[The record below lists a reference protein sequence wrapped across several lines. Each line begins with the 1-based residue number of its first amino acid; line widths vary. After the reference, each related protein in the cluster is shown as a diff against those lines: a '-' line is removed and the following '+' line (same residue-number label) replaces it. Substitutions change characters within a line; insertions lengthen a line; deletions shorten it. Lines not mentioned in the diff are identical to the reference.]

1 MKTYELIKAAMMS
14 SCAVKSYKAVDPAT
28 EEQFGKK
35 SAIDFAATVFS
46 NVIVVANNVSEF
58 TTEWNDIPFDE
69 IYIPDAFT
77 ELLLP
82 TSVRFV
88 EGNHLYPD
96 LRIREEIGDIVI
108 DKAEIAKA
116 MEVFVSSRKKSDTI
130 KVALAAA
137 DQRKAVSL
145 AAATD
150 RISINGKCLVTVDK
164 GIFIPV
170 ASSVFNILP
179 NVSYNND
186 ANKAEMIYALE
197 DLVAKI
203 KASVK

>member
-14 SCAVKSYKAVDPAT
+14 SCAVKSYKAVDSAT
-28 EEQFGKK
+28 EDQFGKK

-46 NVIVVANNVSEF
+46 NVIIVANNVSEF
-58 TTEWNDIPFDE
+58 TTEWNDVPFDE

-116 MEVFVSSRKKSDTI
+116 MEVFVSSRKKSDTT

-170 ASSVFNILP
+170 APSIFNILP
-179 NVSYNND
+179 NASYNND
-186 ANKAEMIYALE
+186 ADKAEMIYALE